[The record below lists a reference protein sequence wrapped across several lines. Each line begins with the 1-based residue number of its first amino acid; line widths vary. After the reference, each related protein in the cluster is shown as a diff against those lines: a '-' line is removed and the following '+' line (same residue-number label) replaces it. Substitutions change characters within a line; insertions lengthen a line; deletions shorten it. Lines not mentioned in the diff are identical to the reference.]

1 MLGVLCQCIKLS
13 VLYTCTEGFDV
24 SGVVTCHEANLR
36 VLYTCTD
43 GVDVSGVVT
52 GRQPEGAVHLY

>member
-1 MLGVLCQCIKLS
+1 ML
-13 VLYTCTEGFDV
+13 
-24 SGVVTCHEANLR
+24 VVWLQAANLR

-52 GRQPEGAVHLY
+52 GHQGNLRVLYSCTDGVDVSGVVTGPQPERAVHLY